1 MKLIKKIIDQLQLEL
16 NAINMSDNNI
26 TKVMEA
32 VTTTFKNVS
41 IKNNRLTFAVAD
53 TLNKGY
59 TYQRL
64 NKDNIVMKSNLN
76 INNIKN
82 MFTYNLSK
90 RMVKSYKDITDASF
104 LKTVNEAIEK
114 LNSDK
119 LLKVSNHIYKIVE

>member
-1 MKLIKKIIDQLQLEL
+1 MKLIKKIIDQLNLEL
-16 NAINMSDNNI
+16 KAINMSDNNI
-26 TKVMEA
+26 TKVIEA

-41 IKNNRLTFAVAD
+41 IKNNRLAFAVAD
-53 TLNKGY
+53 TLNKGF

-64 NKDNIVMKSNLN
+64 NKDGIVIKSNLN

-90 RMVKSYKDITDASF
+90 RMVKSYKDITDNAF
-104 LKTVNEAIEK
+104 LKIVNDAIDK

-119 LLKVSNHIYKIVE
+119 LLKVSNHLYKVIE